1 MLPEDLQTEERLIR
15 PKEFMYLLGIK
26 QTKFYEI
33 LRRGKIPKP
42 ISLGSQVKV
51 WPLSQARQVIED
63 IKQGQLSL

>member
-33 LRRGKIPKP
+33 LREGKIPRP
-42 ISLGSQVKV
+42 IDLGHKMKV
-51 WPLSQARQVIED
+51 WPLSQARQVIES
-63 IKQGQLSL
+63 IKQGQLSF